1 MTIDYDIY
9 SRGGGIP
16 MTKTIPCPD
25 CTHASGQIDGETCRT
40 CRGFGEVG
48 VRPVDAEP
56 ETTSAAAL
64 LGRLGG
70 SVRSEAKAAASI
82 ANGRKY
88 KGRARGGEV
97 KRAAILR
104 LHAENMQQAEIAR
117 QVGVT
122 RGYVNKVIKKAE
134 NRR

>member
-1 MTIDYDIY
+1 
-9 SRGGGIP
+9 

-70 SVRSEAKAAASI
+70 SVRSEAKIAAAR
-82 ANGRKY
+82 ANGRKN
-88 KGRARGGEV
+88 KPRSP
-97 KRAAILR
+97 KRAEILR
-104 LHAENMQQAEIAR
+104 LHAEGVKQAKIAE

-122 RGYVNKVIKKAE
+122 RGYVSRVIKKATGQE
-134 NRR
+134 AEGETDGKTKAA